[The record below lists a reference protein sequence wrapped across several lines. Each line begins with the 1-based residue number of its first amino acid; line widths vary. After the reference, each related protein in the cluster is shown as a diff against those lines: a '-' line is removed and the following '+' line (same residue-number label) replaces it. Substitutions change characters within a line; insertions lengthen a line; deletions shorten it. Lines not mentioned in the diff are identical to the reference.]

1 MGDYCF
7 FLKVKYM
14 NLDKIGLFIMK
25 LRKEKGFTQNEL
37 GNMLNISG
45 KAVSK
50 WERGIC
56 APDISLINDLSNVL
70 GISPT
75 ELLAGK
81 KLNIDADK
89 IKKGPLENLIL
100 VIIKVLNK
108 NKIIKTLAIFVFI
121 IISFIVT
128 FSIIYTISNY
138 NRCSTYNLY
147 SNNYDFEVDGIIIIN
162 NKNSFIMLN
171 KIRYINFNNKQ
182 DTFID
187 NIKVILKIGN
197 NNFLIEEKNFERTRM
212 REILNNITIY
222 INDNINPFIYNIK
235 LNEISDLKIILI
247 YNDELK
253 IENIIEIPLTLNKLF
268 SNNKLFY

>member
-1 MGDYCF
+1 
-7 FLKVKYM
+7 M

-81 KLNIDADK
+81 KLNIDVDK

-182 DTFID
+182 DAFID

-222 INDNINPFIYNIK
+222 INDNINPFIYDIK

-247 YNDELK
+247 YNDEFK

>member
-1 MGDYCF
+1 
-7 FLKVKYM
+7 M
-14 NLDKIGLFIMK
+14 NLGKIGLFIMK

-222 INDNINPFIYNIK
+222 INDNINPFIYDIK

-247 YNDELK
+247 YNDEFK